1 MIGHPY
7 IMLAAKQ
14 PPALMPGLQLLKA
27 GLHPEI
33 DRTNMLRFE
42 PVSESR
48 LWWCGPENQQAIAAE
63 HGRVRLAE
71 NAYNLVIKTNN

>member
-1 MIGHPY
+1 
-7 IMLAAKQ
+7 
-14 PPALMPGLQLLKA
+14 MPGLRLLKA

-33 DRTNMLRFE
+33 DRTNTLRFE
-42 PVSESR
+42 CASESR
-48 LWWCGPENQQAIAAE
+48 HWWCGSENQQAIAAE